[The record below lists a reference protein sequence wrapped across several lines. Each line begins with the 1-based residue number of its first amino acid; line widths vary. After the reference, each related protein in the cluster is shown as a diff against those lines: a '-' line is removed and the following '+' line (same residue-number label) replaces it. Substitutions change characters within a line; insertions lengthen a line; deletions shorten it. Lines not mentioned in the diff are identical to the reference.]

1 MAVDVTTEIVIR
13 RPVAEV
19 AAYAGDPTNA
29 PQWYANIRSVDL
41 KTPPPLAQGSQMAFV
56 ATFLGRT
63 LSYTY
68 EVVELVAGERL
79 TMRTAEGALSH
90 GDHLQVDLPRPGRD
104 TDDTMQRRNAK
115 WVRNGR
121 NSADRLIDAARHD
134 EGPKCAQTNPR
145 APLST
150 RIVHPGSSHT

>member
-41 KTPPPLAQGSQMAFV
+41 KTPLPLAQGSQMAFV

-79 TMRTAEGALSH
+79 TMRTAEGPFPMVTTYKWTSLAPDETRMTLCNAGTPRGFATVATPLIASSMRRAMTK
-90 GDHLQVDLPRPGRD
+90 DLGVL
-104 TDDTMQRRNAK
+104 K
-115 WVRNGR
+115 
-121 NSADRLIDAARHD
+121 
-134 EGPKCAQTNPR
+134 
-145 APLST
+145 
-150 RIVHPGSSHT
+150 RILEHR

>member
-1 MAVDVTTEIVIR
+1 MAVDVTTEIVIG

-29 PQWYANIRSVDL
+29 PQWYTNIRSVEV

-68 EVVELVAGERL
+68 EVVEIVAGARL
-79 TMRTAEGALSH
+79 TMRTAEGPFPMVTTYTWTSLASDHTRMTLRNTGTPNGFATVATPLITSSMRRAMTKDLAAL
-90 GDHLQVDLPRPGRD
+90 
-104 TDDTMQRRNAK
+104 K
-115 WVRNGR
+115 
-121 NSADRLIDAARHD
+121 
-134 EGPKCAQTNPR
+134 
-145 APLST
+145 
-150 RIVHPGSSHT
+150 RILEHR

>member
-1 MAVDVTTEIVIR
+1 MAITAGSGHGTMRHGRRCHHRVVIR

-29 PQWYANIRSVDL
+29 PRWYTNIRTVEV
-41 KTPPPLAQGSQMAFV
+41 KTPPPLAQGSQIGFV

-79 TMRTAEGALSH
+79 TMRTAEGPFPMVTTYTWTSLAPDETRTTLRNTGTSA
-90 GDHLQVDLPRPGRD
+90 GSRRSQPR
-104 TDDTMQRRNAK
+104 
-115 WVRNGR
+115 
-121 NSADRLIDAARHD
+121 
-134 EGPKCAQTNPR
+134 
-145 APLST
+145 
-150 RIVHPGSSHT
+150 

>member
-41 KTPPPLAQGSQMAFV
+41 KTPPPVAQGSQMAFV

-79 TMRTAEGALSH
+79 TMRTAEGPFPMVTTYKWTSLAPDETRMTLCNAGTPSGFATVATPLIASSMRRAMTKDLSAL
-90 GDHLQVDLPRPGRD
+90 
-104 TDDTMQRRNAK
+104 K
-115 WVRNGR
+115 
-121 NSADRLIDAARHD
+121 
-134 EGPKCAQTNPR
+134 
-145 APLST
+145 
-150 RIVHPGSSHT
+150 RILEHR